1 MADTNTITQE
11 IEAAYRHY
19 IDVFNREDAAG
30 FMDCYEHPHIMLSG
44 QQGIT
49 SVQTEADH
57 HQVYQTIMQG
67 LRESQW
73 GRSGIDRMQVLPY
86 SESLVQIVADVTRYK
101 KDESALEKLR
111 ATYMYRK
118 DGGASGTWRIIS
130 LALIEAPF
138 SGPGESR

>member
-11 IEAAYRHY
+11 IEAAYIHY

-30 FMDCYEHPHIMLSG
+30 FVDCYEHPHVMLSG

-67 LRESQW
+67 LRERFFLNSNIAM
-73 GRSGIDRMQVLPY
+73 SVVIFHD
-86 SESLVQIVADVTRYK
+86 K
-101 KDESALEKLR
+101 
-111 ATYMYRK
+111 
-118 DGGASGTWRIIS
+118 
-130 LALIEAPF
+130 
-138 SGPGESR
+138 